1 LAAEKKG
8 KKACKTHV
16 GIIGLVKM
24 IPMMKQVGCI
34 VMTWPVHKLLPLLR
48 GFIIPVSI
56 ILKFIIVLDANL
68 RGKENQNLGPVVIV
82 KMPGNVPMGPSLC
95 VCKIVLLLVFVSVSN
110 KK

>member
-16 GIIGLVKM
+16 DIIGLVNL

-68 RGKENQNLGPVVIV
+68 REKKKTKTL
-82 KMPGNVPMGPSLC
+82 VPS
-95 VCKIVLLLVFVSVSN
+95 
-110 KK
+110 